1 MLNIVG
7 TVLPATVVVTN
18 NVLNY
23 TIGGGVLAGF
33 TSLNKN
39 GSGTLTLNSSNSFSG
54 GTFVNGG
61 TLQFVNKYFAGGT
74 GPITLNGGTLFLNG
88 IGTGSTISSTGTN
101 TLQTYA
107 QPYAGFNLQGSG
119 DLNVNVGGGG
129 VFSPGGDWSGFAGT
143 LNFLTGNWIRELN
156 TVSFGSSNAVWN
168 FGSAG
173 GLYNKYGG
181 STIFLGAVFGGASS
195 GLAGATTATASLT
208 TYAIGGVNTNSIFNG
223 AISDGGAAATAL
235 VFNGPGS
242 LMLGGN
248 NTYSG
253 ETTVNGGTLLVNNTA
268 GSGTGSGPVSINP
281 GGALGGNGT
290 IGGQVSLAAGATLV
304 PGNNGAGTLTITN
317 DLGLNNASLIQFQL
331 GTNSSL
337 VAVTGDL
344 TLGGTLNLIASAG
357 FGPGTY
363 TLFNY
368 GGALSVGIL
377 TIGTVPAGYSYT
389 IDTSVQGQVNLIVAQ
404 PVFGNIRVASGGL
417 VFSGSCGISN
427 AVYYVLSATN
437 LAAPPNSWTHLATN
451 TFDASGNFDFTN
463 AFNPSAPQQF
473 YRLQLP

>member
-1 MLNIVG
+1 MWQGTNGNNWDTTTINWLNGASGDQFYNLDLVRFDDTSTNGNVAIVG
-7 TVLPATVVVTN
+7 TVLPATVLVTN

-33 TSLNKN
+33 SSLVKN
-39 GSGTLTLNSSNSFSG
+39 GSGTLTLNSSNSYSG

-61 TLQFVNKYFAGGT
+61 TLQFVNNYFAGGT

-119 DLNVNVGGGG
+119 VLNVTVGGGG

-208 TYAIGGVNTNSIFNG
+208 TYAIGGVTPTAFLMAPFPTAARRPRLWFSTDP
-223 AISDGGAAATAL
+223 ARSCLAATIRIPVKRLSTAAL
-235 VFNGPGS
+235 
-242 LMLGGN
+242 
-248 NTYSG
+248 Y
-253 ETTVNGGTLLVNNTA
+253 
-268 GSGTGSGPVSINP
+268 
-281 GGALGGNGT
+281 
-290 IGGQVSLAAGATLV
+290 
-304 PGNNGAGTLTITN
+304 
-317 DLGLNNASLIQFQL
+317 
-331 GTNSSL
+331 
-337 VAVTGDL
+337 
-344 TLGGTLNLIASAG
+344 
-357 FGPGTY
+357 
-363 TLFNY
+363 
-368 GGALSVGIL
+368 
-377 TIGTVPAGYSYT
+377 
-389 IDTSVQGQVNLIVAQ
+389 
-404 PVFGNIRVASGGL
+404 
-417 VFSGSCGISN
+417 
-427 AVYYVLSATN
+427 
-437 LAAPPNSWTHLATN
+437 W
-451 TFDASGNFDFTN
+451 
-463 AFNPSAPQQF
+463 
-473 YRLQLP
+473 